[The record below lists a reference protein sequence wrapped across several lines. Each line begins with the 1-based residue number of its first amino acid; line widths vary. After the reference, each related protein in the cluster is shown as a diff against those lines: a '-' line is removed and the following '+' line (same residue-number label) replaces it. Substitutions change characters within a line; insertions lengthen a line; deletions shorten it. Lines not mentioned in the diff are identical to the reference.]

1 MIDYIFFD
9 DGLMNRFTSFLRQ
22 RGVEHETD
30 TAGKLVQLPED
41 LDDDLL
47 TTIEDEYDLLLSE
60 TEQLLE
66 ETGDALEKNLAAVR
80 VELSSGQ
87 ACNIKFSPDI
97 LGRLL
102 QVMSVDEL
110 QEMVQN
116 IARAVENP
124 SDKPI
129 CHL

>member
-9 DGLMNRFTSFLRQ
+9 DGLMNRFTAFLRQ
-22 RGVEHETD
+22 RKVEFVTD
-30 TAGKLVQLPED
+30 KEGRLVKLPED
-41 LDDDLL
+41 LEEDLL
-47 TTIEDEYDLLLSE
+47 TAIEDEYDLLLSE
-60 TEQLLE
+60 TEQMLE
-66 ETGDALEKNLAAVR
+66 GTEDGLEKNLAAVR
-80 VELSSGQ
+80 VELSTGQ
-87 ACNIKFSPDI
+87 PCHIKFSPDL

-124 SDKPI
+124 TDKPI